1 MTCKTLN
8 GRLFDD
14 LKILESA
21 IPILTRMKRHGHW
34 QTEFNF
40 EDLGIHG
47 GIFVD
52 PENYLKGVTAEINI
66 RNARMIIPKIYR
78 PVKLKVKDIDGGK
91 VVRMVSSNLECLS
104 Q

>member
-47 GIFVD
+47 GINFVD
-52 PENYLKGVTAEINI
+52 PENYLKGLTSE
-66 RNARMIIPKIYR
+66 IIP
-78 PVKLKVKDIDGGK
+78 
-91 VVRMVSSNLECLS
+91 SSQKFIVL
-104 Q
+104 